1 MYAAPVIC
9 QDAMRHSRDTTAV
22 GELLGAR
29 IRELRQKRGLSQQ
42 ALAERVGIPQTHVSA
57 MELGIQFPNLLT
69 VHRLAIALECK
80 VTDLVRVFD
89 KADLVSILPR

>member
-1 MYAAPVIC
+1 
-9 QDAMRHSRDTTAV
+9 MRHSRDTTAA

-29 IRELRQKRGLSQQ
+29 IRELRLKRGLSQQ

-57 MELGIQFPNLLT
+57 IEVGAKFPNFMT
-69 VHRLAIALECK
+69 VLRFAVALECK

-89 KADLVSILPR
+89 KVDVASLIEE

>member
-1 MYAAPVIC
+1 
-9 QDAMRHSRDTTAV
+9 MRNSRDTTAA

-29 IRELRQKRGLSQQ
+29 IREVRTKRGLSQQ

-57 MELGIQFPNLLT
+57 IEVGAKFPNLMT
-69 VHRLAIALECK
+69 VLRFAAALECK

-89 KADLVSILPR
+89 KADLATLIE